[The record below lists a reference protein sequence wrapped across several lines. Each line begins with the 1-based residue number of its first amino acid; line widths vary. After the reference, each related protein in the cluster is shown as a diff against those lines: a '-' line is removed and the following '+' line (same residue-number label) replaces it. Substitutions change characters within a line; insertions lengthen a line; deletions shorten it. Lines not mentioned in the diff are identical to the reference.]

1 MLFLGEPAA
10 RNRIGLL
17 FLLKLLL
24 LSLLLMLS
32 PLSLVLRVVC
42 HDALFVNT
50 TCATYRGM
58 RSPLRPA
65 SKKPIGT
72 TYNRSVR
79 CQARWYRARRELSVD
94 GAGHDRARK
103 RQANEK
109 TAEDGSGDEEIQDP
123 HDDTLRSAR
132 ALSDWTTRS
141 LRLRFLASSG
151 LWICCAAFCRREPSR
166 SAPSAIIAVGTKCP
180 TAICPRR

>member
-1 MLFLGEPAA
+1 MVSF
-10 RNRIGLL
+10 
-17 FLLKLLL
+17 LLL
-24 LSLLLMLS
+24 LLLTLLLML
-32 PLSLVLRVVC
+32 PSLDLVVAVRLIRVVC

-79 CQARWYRARRELSVD
+79 CQARWHRARRELSVD

-103 RQANEK
+103 RQANENA
-109 TAEDGSGDEEIQDP
+109 AEDRSGDEEAHGS
-123 HDDTLRSAR
+123 HD
-132 ALSDWTTRS
+132 
-141 LRLRFLASSG
+141 
-151 LWICCAAFCRREPSR
+151 
-166 SAPSAIIAVGTKCP
+166 GTQE
-180 TAICPRR
+180 